1 MTGTG
6 AATVL
11 ALALALLTTTASAAA
26 EDSRDPTE
34 ATADTCVSAPLATSA
49 ADPAAA
55 SPVADAVSPDLSRGR
70 WTRMARAP
78 FGSEY
83 EPVAWTGRRLLAVDT
98 DSGRTAVYA
107 PSRDRWR
114 EVARAPRRF
123 DSTAN
128 FTWTGRELI
137 ILAMSPDGRSIEGAA
152 YHPGRD
158 RWRETARL
166 ATEPDGETDHALA
179 DALWS
184 GTHVIVADSL
194 GLLAAYDP
202 AADCWLELGHVPGEP
217 WVWRLYA
224 GSPSLLVES
233 RRWDAPVEVRAFD
246 LSSMTWSEP
255 LVGPLDREASEGGGS
270 WVDGRLIYL
279 TWYPLDETAG
289 AANAILDPT
298 TMTWTTFEHDCGTP
312 ASGTVAAGD
321 LLVASDGR
329 RALDGRTLACLDLPG
344 PPRRLNG
351 TERMLWTGDELIAW
365 SGIRSLP
372 EPARRGG
379 YLFRP
384 AGTP

>member
-1 MTGTG
+1 MTGT
-6 AATVL
+6 ATVL
-11 ALALALLTTTASAAA
+11 ALALALLSTTASAAA
-26 EDSRDPTE
+26 EESRDPTE
-34 ATADTCVSAPLATSA
+34 VTPSACLPPVLATPASDPAVVSPLA
-49 ADPAAA
+49 DA
-55 SPVADAVSPDLSRGR
+55 SGLDLSRGR
-70 WTRMARAP
+70 WNRMARAP

-98 DSGRTAVYA
+98 DSGRSGVYA

-123 DSTAN
+123 DSTARSA
-128 FTWTGRELI
+128 WTGRELVI
-137 ILAMSPDGRSIEGAA
+137 VAMSPNGRSIDGAA

-179 DALWS
+179 DAVWS
-184 GTHVIVADSL
+184 GTHVIVVDSL

-217 WVWRLYA
+217 WAWHLYLA
-224 GSPSLLVES
+224 APSLLVES
-233 RRWDAPVEVRAFD
+233 RRPDAPVELRAFD
-246 LSSMTWSEP
+246 PASMTWSEP
-255 LVGPLDREASEGGGS
+255 LVGPLDREASEGGGV
-270 WVDGRLIYL
+270 WVDGRLVYL
-279 TWYPLDETAG
+279 TWYALDETAG
-289 AANAILDPT
+289 AANAIFDPA
-298 TMTWTTFEHDCGTP
+298 TMAWTTFEHDCGTP

-329 RALDGRTLACLDLPG
+329 RALDGRTLACLHLPA

-365 SGIRSLP
+365 SGIRALP

-384 AGTP
+384 SAAE

>member
-1 MTGTG
+1 MIGTG
-6 AATVL
+6 APTAL
-11 ALALALLTTTASAAA
+11 ALALALLMAPA
-26 EDSRDPTE
+26 
-34 ATADTCVSAPLATSA
+34 ATATDDPGVAPSACPVPVL
-49 ADPAAA
+49 DPAAS
-55 SPVADAVSPDLSRGR
+55 SPVADAGSPDLSRGR

-83 EPVAWTGRRLLAVDT
+83 EPVAWTGRRLVAVDT

-123 DSTAN
+123 DSTAES
-128 FTWTGRELI
+128 TWTGRELI

-152 YHPGRD
+152 YHPGED
-158 RWRETARL
+158 RWRETASL
-166 ATEPDGETDHALA
+166 ATDPDGQTDPDGETDHALA
-179 DALWS
+179 DAIWG
-184 GTHVIVADSL
+184 GTHVIVVDSL

-202 AADCWLELGHVPGEP
+202 VADCWLELGHVPGEP

-224 GSPSLLVES
+224 AGPSLLVES

-246 LSSMTWSEP
+246 LATKTWSEP
-255 LVGPLDREASEGGGS
+255 LAGPLDREASEGGGS
-270 WVDGRLIYL
+270 WVDGRLVYV
-279 TWYPLDETAG
+279 TWFPLHETAG
-289 AANAILDPT
+289 GANGILDPA
-298 TMTWTTFEHDCGTP
+298 TMTWSTFDHDCGTP
-312 ASGTVAAGD
+312 ASGTVVAGG

-329 RALDGRTLACLDLPG
+329 RALDGRTLACLDLPP

-384 AGTP
+384 AGSR